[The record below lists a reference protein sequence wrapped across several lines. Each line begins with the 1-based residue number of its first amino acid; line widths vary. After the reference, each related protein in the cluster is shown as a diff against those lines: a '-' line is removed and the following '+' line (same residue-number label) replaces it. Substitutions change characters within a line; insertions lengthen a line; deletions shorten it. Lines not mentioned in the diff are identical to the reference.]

1 MKEQNEHYT
10 GNKQQINFKL
20 SLEERQIIHEM
31 ASTTGLSLSEY
42 CRIKCLMNEDVFI
55 RQQKQITDLEMEVKE
70 LKVKSSCFKNSNV
83 DSNDIVLNLN
93 KEQRDLL
100 NRIYGEASK
109 FYGGYSLKDNV
120 KNNLSYNILYFLLI
134 SPIKCLSIA
143 EGLHLKEE
151 NCEHDED
158 GNIIFPEPEYN
169 NLLDVIGDKDYD
181 YWRDLIDEVFAEY
194 IVY

>member
-55 RQQKQITDLEMEVKE
+55 RQQKQITDLEREVKE

-83 DSNDIVLNLN
+83 DSNDILLKLTAPQRQVLERLYGNFSSHYILCDFKSEVQN
-93 KEQRDLL
+93 DLT
-100 NRIYGEASK
+100 
-109 FYGGYSLKDNV
+109 
-120 KNNLSYNILYFLLI
+120 YNILYTLI
-134 SPIKCLSIA
+134 CIPQLENFDDVNDDGHFNETYASVFENKNYEYWEPVIKEA
-143 EGLHLKEE
+143 
-151 NCEHDED
+151 
-158 GNIIFPEPEYN
+158 FPELIN
-169 NLLDVIGDKDYD
+169 N
-181 YWRDLIDEVFAEY
+181 DLHTHFID
-194 IVY
+194 